1 MRSNFSAV
9 VTCLLIAITGEAFA
23 AEPVSKPLENTDT
36 LFLAAEA
43 GGGVLL
49 TVGARLFVGSPDPEC
64 AWCESNAFDRAGRDL
79 LVVESASKEIGYI
92 SHGVTVGLVPALGLF
107 GVIAPALDAEQGG
120 HAIENAVL
128 MVNAFLYTTAVAEL
142 AKGLAD
148 RQRPGVYYGRASE
161 TQAGDFVSERN
172 RSFFS
177 ADTAWA
183 FSLASSASTV
193 AYLRGYDW
201 APYITAGTFGLAVL
215 GGSMRI
221 MSDMHWPT
229 DVLTGAVVGTT
240 IGFVIPYF
248 LHSRADTNVTVTPEI
263 SGDATMFQL
272 QWRTP

>member
-1 MRSNFSAV
+1 MRSELLTWVLLSLLSFPGV
-9 VTCLLIAITGEAFA
+9 VLAE
-23 AEPVSKPLENTDT
+23 EPVSHPLENTGPW
-36 LFLAAEA
+36 FLAAEA

-49 TVGARLFVGSPDPEC
+49 TVGARLFVGPPDAEC
-64 AWCESNAFDRAGRDL
+64 QWCDSNAFDRAGRNL
-79 LVVESASKEIGYI
+79 FVVESASKEIGYI

-107 GVIAPALDAEQGG
+107 GVIAPALDAGEGG
-120 HAIENAVL
+120 HAVENAVL

-148 RQRPGVYYGRASE
+148 RQRPGVYYGRAAE

-193 AYLRGYDW
+193 AYLRGYSW
-201 APYITAGTFGLAVL
+201 APYVTAGTFGLAAV

-229 DVLTGAVVGTT
+229 DVLTGAVVGTA
-240 IGFVIPYF
+240 IGFVVPYV
-248 LHSRADTNVTVTPEI
+248 LHSRSETSATIRPEI
-263 SGDATMFQL
+263 SGDTTMFQL
-272 QWRTP
+272 QWSVQ